1 MTGQP
6 NVGEAGP
13 TLRAR
18 HVFQQRFR
26 QLNGSRAKV
35 LAETLRLRIDAG
47 GRGDALAEKSD
58 HNEVERANV
67 GQWIPLDLQFSRLRQ
82 QLLQPLHGPSPLRAH
97 TPLFALPPLAPD

>member
-35 LAETLRLRIDAG
+35 LAQTLRLRIDA
-47 GRGDALAEKSD
+47 R
-58 HNEVERANV
+58 
-67 GQWIPLDLQFSRLRQ
+67 
-82 QLLQPLHGPSPLRAH
+82 
-97 TPLFALPPLAPD
+97 